1 MDYRTILSKVIEEK
15 RQKLISVSDQIWG
28 YAETGFEEF
37 QSAQLLCNTLE
48 EEGFTVEQ
56 GVGNIDTAFI
66 GSYGT
71 GKPII
76 AVLGEFDA
84 LTGLSQV
91 GGDIQYNPEV
101 TNGNGHGCGHN
112 LLGTGALA
120 AAIAIRSYLK
130 ENNLEGTVRYYGCP
144 GEEIGS
150 GKTFMVREG
159 LFDDVDFAVCWHPWS
174 RNSVWSMSSLA
185 CYEVSFRFKGKSSH
199 AASTPH
205 LGRSALDAVEL
216 MNVGV
221 NYLREHI
228 IPEARVHYAVT
239 NTGGVSPNVV
249 QEKADVL
256 YFIRAPRVAQA
267 EEIYQRICDVA
278 RGAALM
284 TGTQVEI
291 DFASAASD
299 ILPNN
304 TLEKVM
310 HDNFVALGVPQYDE
324 KEQQFAKDIR
334 ATLSEADKKEDIK
347 ANKELEGKDLA
358 HVIDPF
364 IPSNGIL
371 PGTSDVGDV
380 SWVVPTVQC
389 MVACEPIGTPL
400 HTWQIVS
407 TGKTSIAHKGMLHA
421 GKVMAATA
429 IEVLQNPEIL
439 EKAKLEL
446 IEQRNGEEYVCPI
459 PPEVKKYKLQTV

>member
-48 EEGFTVEQ
+48 EEGFTVEK

-216 MNVGV
+216 MSVGV